1 VNATLKHHLQVTTE
15 LILRDRNHP
24 SVVMWSLANEP
35 NTELKIS
42 EDYFKLVLYT
52 CMYVCCYFKIFRNVF
67 NHART
72 MDPTRPLTFA
82 CNREYNVDLV
92 VNMIPNCQ

>member
-1 VNATLKHHLQVTTE
+1 MNAMLNYHLQVTTE

-35 NTELKIS
+35 NTKLKAS
-42 EDYFKLVLYT
+42 VDYFQLVEL
-52 CMYVCCYFKIFRNVF
+52 CIFINACCYSEIFSKVF
-67 NHART
+67 DHARM

-82 CNREYNVDLV
+82 CNKDYNVDLV
-92 VNMIPNCQ
+92 VHDF